1 MVYFTPCDYMDGEK
15 QEVQPKKDILSIM
28 DVSSDLES
36 IIDLAIN
43 LKSGD
48 LKDKHANVLA
58 NKSMAMLFEKS
69 STRTRVSF
77 EVAMTQLGG
86 HSLFLS
92 SKDLQLGRGETV
104 ADTAKVLSRYVD
116 IIMYRA
122 FKHSTM
128 TELADSASVPVINAL
143 DELEHPCQIVAD
155 LLTVKEHKG
164 TLKGLKMAYVGD
176 GNNVCNSLLL
186 GAALVGINMTV
197 GCPEDYDPDPQI
209 YNVAKKIAQDNNCVI
224 SIVRDPKEAVKD
236 SDVIYT
242 DVWVSMG
249 DEAEAAKR
257 ERVFLRYQVNQELV
271 SLAKND
277 CIIMHCL
284 PAHRGMEITD
294 EVVDSQQSVVFDE
307 AENRLHAQKAI
318 ILYLL
323 GVTL

>member
-1 MVYFTPCDYMDGEK
+1 MDGEL
-15 QEVQPKKDILSIM
+15 QGVISKKDILSVL
-28 DVSSDLES
+28 DLSSDLGS

-43 LKSGD
+43 LKSGE
-48 LKDKHANVLA
+48 LKDKHTNVLS
-58 NKSMAMLFEKS
+58 NKSMAMIFEKS

-92 SKDLQLGRGETV
+92 PKDLQLGRGETV

-128 TELADSASVPVINAL
+128 IELANSASVPVINAL

-155 LLTVKEHKG
+155 LQTIKEHKG

-186 GAALVGINMTV
+186 GAALVGINLTV

-209 YNVAKKIAQDNNCVI
+209 YEEAKKIAQDNNCII
-224 SIVRDPKEAVKD
+224 SVVRDPKEAVSD
-236 SDVIYT
+236 CDVIYT

-249 DEAEAAKR
+249 DETEAAKR
-257 ERVFLRYQVNQELV
+257 EQAFLPYQVNNELIN
-271 SLAKND
+271 LAKND

-284 PAHRGMEITD
+284 PAHRGLEITD

-318 ILYLL
+318 ILHLL